1 MPSTFT
7 TNTGIEKPGNGEQSG
22 SWGTTVNT
30 NMDILDRTVNGVVS
44 LTLTGTSSTITTA
57 NGATSNGQYRVLL
70 LGGVLSATH
79 TITVDPADA
88 QKIYYVKNSTGQT
101 VTFTQGSG
109 AVTADVPNGGFGVI
123 FADGSDECV
132 NLTDSSS
139 ISSLVLGG
147 TAVTTTGAE
156 LNVIDGNT
164 SATSTTVT
172 ASDSIV
178 FNDNGVMKQVSMAD
192 INTYIQSQV
201 SQPTVNNNTI
211 TITAGDVLTGGGT
224 FTTNGGATSITLN
237 HEDVSSQGSSNNS
250 GNTFIQDVT
259 LDNYGHVTGLGTAT
273 VGSVAGGG
281 VPKGVYAGLQNGTV
295 TINSV
300 LNNDTLVMWHAGVPS
315 HPHVVVW
322 DQAGWVGF
330 NPGSTTLANFSGAT
344 SATWQNTT
352 GSTKDVYLRWGY
364 PGQYGSSRVMAFHYG

>member
-101 VTFTQGSG
+101 VTFKQGSG
-109 AVTADVPNGGFGVI
+109 AVTANVPNGGFGII

-139 ISSLVLGG
+139 VSSLILGG
-147 TAVTTTGAE
+147 TTVTTTGAE

-237 HEDVSSQGSSNNS
+237 HQDVSSQGSVNGS

-259 LDNYGHVTGLGTAT
+259 LDGYGHVTGLGTAT
-273 VGSVAGGG
+273 VASGSSGGIVKMGSSYTYPAGDYVAFNANPNQYYWQ
-281 VPKGVYAGLQNGTV
+281 VNLNG
-295 TINSV
+295 S
-300 LNNDTLVMWHAGVPS
+300 
-315 HPHVVVW
+315 
-322 DQAGWVGF
+322 QVGTQTNGMF
-330 NPGSTTLANFSGAT
+330 MYFTTT
-344 SATWQNTT
+344 TT
-352 GSTKDVYLRWGY
+352 GYFTTYSFNTSTHRI
-364 PGQYGSSRVMAFHYG
+364 AIFTAA

>member
-101 VTFTQGSG
+101 VTFKQGSG
-109 AVTADVPNGGFGVI
+109 AVTANVPNGGFGII

-139 ISSLVLGG
+139 VSSLILGG
-147 TAVTTTGAE
+147 TTVTTTGAE

-237 HEDVSSQGSSNNS
+237 HQDVSSQGSVNGS

-259 LDNYGHVTGLGTAT
+259 LDGYGHVTGLGTAT
-273 VGSVAGGG
+273 VASGSSGGIVKMGSSYTYPAGDYVAFNANPNQYYWQ
-281 VPKGVYAGLQNGTV
+281 VNLNG
-295 TINSV
+295 S
-300 LNNDTLVMWHAGVPS
+300 
-315 HPHVVVW
+315 
-322 DQAGWVGF
+322 QVGTQTNGMF
-330 NPGSTTLANFSGAT
+330 MYFTTSTTGYFSTYSFNT
-344 SATWQNTT
+344 STHRIAIFT
-352 GSTKDVYLRWGY
+352 
-364 PGQYGSSRVMAFHYG
+364 AA